1 MINNNNDT
9 AKAIVNRIKIN
20 IRLTIILISELV
32 LDNIYSWMAYH
43 RHSPQASCLWV
54 LLIFDLFWLLTFL
67 FCCNNNDNK
76 VRKNLICEQQSLSMF
91 VCLLRT
97 VALKCYK

>member
-32 LDNIYSWMAYH
+32 LDNIYS
-43 RHSPQASCLWV
+43 
-54 LLIFDLFWLLTFL
+54 
-67 FCCNNNDNK
+67 
-76 VRKNLICEQQSLSMF
+76 
-91 VCLLRT
+91 
-97 VALKCYK
+97 